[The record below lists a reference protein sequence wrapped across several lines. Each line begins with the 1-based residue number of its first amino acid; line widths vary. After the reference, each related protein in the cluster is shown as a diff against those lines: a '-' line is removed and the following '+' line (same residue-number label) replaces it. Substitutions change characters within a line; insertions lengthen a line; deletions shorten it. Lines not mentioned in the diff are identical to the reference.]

1 MVLCTF
7 SRKRKTLGELEFSLL
22 DWISPLD
29 KRITIEYTTNI
40 MKTAASSW
48 VSNTVRRA
56 NASPN
61 DRIRSILHI
70 QPKEHS
76 DSARSEPSHI
86 VVKDHKEFGERIE
99 LCNRQR
105 TGRTPNKTIHTCNM
119 WIVWMYWS
127 LEKRKQE
134 KSSRKS
140 KIRPGFFFLV
150 FGTRAVRKARM
161 RDRSGLQTGTCR
173 YHTACG

>member
-56 NASPN
+56 NASAKT
-61 DRIRSILHI
+61 DFA
-70 QPKEHS
+70 HS
-76 DSARSEPSHI
+76 TKGKHFDSARSEPSHI

-99 LCNRQR
+99 ICNRQR

-161 RDRSGLQTGTCR
+161 RDRSGLQTGSCR